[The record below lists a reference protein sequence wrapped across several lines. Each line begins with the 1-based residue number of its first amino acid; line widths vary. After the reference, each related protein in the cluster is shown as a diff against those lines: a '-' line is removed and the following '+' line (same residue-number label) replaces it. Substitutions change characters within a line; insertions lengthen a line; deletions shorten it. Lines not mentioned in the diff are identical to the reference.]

1 NPERTLTLNLSLPR
15 ANYPGLPPMK
25 AFYREVL
32 DRIRAL
38 PGVRSTGLANAV
50 PLGGGGVRI
59 YGDFSIE
66 DQPAREHLWASKIAA
81 SPDYFRAI
89 GIPLLKVRFFTE
101 SDDDRAPGVAIISER
116 LARLLW

>member
-1 NPERTLTLNLSLPR
+1 
-15 ANYPGLPPMK
+15 MK

-89 GIPLLKVRFFTE
+89 GTPLLKGRFFTE

-116 LARLLW
+116 LARLLWPNDDPLGKRITSGI